1 MSKPWMPSLLSPSY
15 HYHHH
20 LFMGTRTKR
29 MAGRKP
35 SATGQRKTRQKPQLN
50 TLSDDEIENINP
62 MSPSPMTRKP
72 YPKPR
77 PLVRKVPDADEAED
91 STAAEALL
99 ALSAP
104 KPKRQETALESM
116 ARRILPNPDGSTTE
130 EEDELMDENEEV
142 DELNSSGVYILFL
155 W

>member
-1 MSKPWMPSLLSPSY
+1 
-15 HYHHH
+15 
-20 LFMGTRTKR
+20 
-29 MAGRKP
+29 
-35 SATGQRKTRQKPQLN
+35 
-50 TLSDDEIENINP
+50 
-62 MSPSPMTRKP
+62 MTWKP